1 MAGCVPAT
9 LATANLL
16 VLTCCHDPQHKHCHT
31 HTPIHLQ
38 SQRCAR
44 TYTCTDTQAHIQTL
58 CHADTHCYVWLW
70 LLRRPLAAWDPH
82 HLTTPLPLPPPVRWV
97 AVTANNDVW
106 HDSKRWRPP
115 GPPLVGETVQCS
127 HDKFIADSTPGD
139 RFLESTLELPHHR
152 VRERERSE
160 KSVLQRV
167 ADREVACVCAGSRP
181 AGCCLHPPHAT
192 VLLCNTCVASQCTI
206 LDEENC
212 HWILRTWSCNSF
224 FYFCAVSCSP
234 EWTDFNISSFCS
246 ALPTNFFDFLWFL
259 RKEVYCLH
267 DSQYAV
273 YNVYN
278 AVFS

>member
-16 VLTCCHDPQHKHCHT
+16 LTCCVTTHNTNTVT

-38 SQRCAR
+38 SQRSVR
-44 TYTCTDTQAHIQTL
+44 AHIHMYRHAST
-58 CHADTHCYVWLW
+58 HADTHCCVWFW

-97 AVTANNDVW
+97 AVTANNNGW

-181 AGCCLHPPHAT
+181 AACCLHPSHAT
-192 VLLCNTCVASQCTI
+192 VLLCNTCIASQCTI

-224 FYFCAVSCSP
+224 LYFCAVSCSP
-234 EWTDFNISSFCS
+234 E
-246 ALPTNFFDFLWFL
+246 
-259 RKEVYCLH
+259 
-267 DSQYAV
+267 
-273 YNVYN
+273 
-278 AVFS
+278 